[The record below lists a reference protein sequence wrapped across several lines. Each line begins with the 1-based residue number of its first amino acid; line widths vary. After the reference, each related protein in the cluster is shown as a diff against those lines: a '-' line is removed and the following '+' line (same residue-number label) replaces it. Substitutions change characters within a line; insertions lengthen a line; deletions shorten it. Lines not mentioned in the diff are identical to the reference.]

1 MTRTILHSDMNNCY
15 ASIERKLDP
24 SLVGKRLVVCG
35 SVEDRHS
42 IVLAKSYEAK
52 AFGVKTG
59 DSLYEAKMKCPDLVA
74 VRPHYDEYLKFSKLA
89 HKIYYSYTNQVEPF
103 GLDECWLD
111 VTGSEKLFGSG
122 EKIAHD
128 IKERIKKELGITVS
142 IGVSYNKI
150 FAKLGSDLKKPDA
163 VTLIPKEHFKEIVWP
178 LDTDKIIGIGNK
190 TKKKLMYMNINTLGE
205 LAKTDVNLLKRKLG
219 LRGLYLWQ
227 YANGYDTSEVCD
239 YYHHDKIKSISRGV
253 TTKADLNSYY
263 EVKKIFEELAIDVS
277 KKLIEENLKAGGVR
291 ISIRDKN
298 LETLS
303 FQKVFTETS
312 ISALRLNDKAMEL
325 FEERYD
331 FKEGIRSLTISA
343 INLTRNT
350 KSEQISL
357 FAPKQIVKDDRLE
370 KVFNEIRN
378 KFGKDKIGYLGLK
391 LNNKMPEKPSVVT
404 LPSGFRNIKQ
414 ESVS

>member
-15 ASIERKLDP
+15 ASIERKLNP
-24 SLVGKRLVVCG
+24 SLIGKRLVVCG

-59 DSLYEAKMKCPDLVA
+59 DSLFEAKMKCPGLVA
-74 VRPHYDEYLKFSKLA
+74 VKPHYDEYFKFSKLA
-89 HKIYYSYTNQVEPF
+89 PKIYYSYTNQVEPF

-122 EKIAHD
+122 ETIAHE

-163 VTLIPKEHFKEIVWP
+163 VTVISKNDFKEIVWP
-178 LDTDKIIGIGNK
+178 LSTDSIIGIGSK

-205 LAKTDVNLLKRKLG
+205 LAKADVNLLKRKLG
-219 LRGLYLWQ
+219 IRGLYLGQ

-239 YYHHDKIKSISRGV
+239 YYHRDKIKSISRGV
-253 TTKADLNSYY
+253 TTKADLNSYD
-263 EVKKIFEELAIDVS
+263 EVKKIFEELAIEVS
-277 KKLIEENLKAGGVR
+277 KKLIEEDLKAGGVK
-291 ISIRDKN
+291 ITIRDKN
-298 LETLS
+298 LSYVS

-325 FEERYD
+325 FKERYD
-331 FKEGIRSLTISA
+331 FKEAIRSLTISA
-343 INLTRNT
+343 INLTKNT
-350 KSEQISL
+350 KTEQLSL
-357 FAPKQIVKDDRLE
+357 FAPKKVIKDDRLE
-370 KVFNEIRN
+370 KVFNEIRE
-378 KFGKDKIGYLGLK
+378 KFGSDKIGYLGLE
-391 LNNKMPEKPSVVT
+391 LNSKMPEKPSVVT
-404 LPSGFRNIKQ
+404 LPSGFKNII
-414 ESVS
+414 

>member
-15 ASIERKLDP
+15 ASIERKLNP

-59 DSLYEAKMKCPDLVA
+59 DSLFEAKMKCPGLVA
-74 VRPHYDEYLKFSKLA
+74 VKPHYDEYFKFSKLA

-122 EKIAHD
+122 ETIAHE

-163 VTLIPKEHFKEIVWP
+163 VTVISKNDFKEIVWP
-178 LDTDKIIGIGNK
+178 LSTDAIIGIGSK
-190 TKKKLMYMNINTLGE
+190 TKKKLIYMNINTLGE
-205 LAKTDVNLLKRKLG
+205 LAKADVNLLKRKVG
-219 LRGLYLWQ
+219 IRGLYLWQ

-239 YYHHDKIKSISRGV
+239 YYHRDKIKSISRGV
-253 TTKADLNSYY
+253 TTKADLNSYD
-263 EVKKIFEELAIDVS
+263 EVKKIFEELAIEVS
-277 KKLIEENLKAGGVR
+277 KKLIEEDLKAGGVR
-291 ISIRDKN
+291 ITIRDKN
-298 LETLS
+298 LDYVS

-325 FEERYD
+325 FKERYD
-331 FKEGIRSLTISA
+331 FKEAIRSLTISA

-350 KSEQISL
+350 KTEQMSL
-357 FAPKQIVKDDRLE
+357 FDPKKVIKDDRLE
-370 KVFNEIRN
+370 TVFNEIRE
-378 KFGKDKIGYLGLK
+378 KFGSDKIGYLGLE
-391 LNNKMPEKPSVVT
+391 LNSKMAEKPSVVT
-404 LPSGFRNIKQ
+404 LPSGFKNMI
-414 ESVS
+414 

>member
-15 ASIERKLDP
+15 ASIERKLNP

-59 DSLYEAKMKCPDLVA
+59 DSLFEAKMKCPGLVA
-74 VRPHYDEYLKFSKLA
+74 VKPHYDEYFKFSKLA

-122 EKIAHD
+122 ETIAHE

-163 VTLIPKEHFKEIVWP
+163 VTVISKNDFKEIVWP
-178 LDTDKIIGIGNK
+178 LSTDSIIGIGSK

-205 LAKTDVNLLKRKLG
+205 LAKADVNLLKRKLG
-219 LRGLYLWQ
+219 IRGLYLWQ

-239 YYHHDKIKSISRGV
+239 YYHRDKIKSISRGV
-253 TTKADLNSYY
+253 TTKADLNSYD
-263 EVKKIFEELAIDVS
+263 EVKKIFEELAIEVS
-277 KKLIEENLKAGGVR
+277 KKLIEEDLKAGGVR
-291 ISIRDKN
+291 ITIRDKN
-298 LETLS
+298 LDYVS

-325 FEERYD
+325 FKERYD
-331 FKEGIRSLTISA
+331 FKEAIRSLTISA

-350 KSEQISL
+350 KTEQLSL
-357 FAPKQIVKDDRLE
+357 FAPKKVIKDDRLE
-370 KVFNEIRN
+370 KVFNEIRE
-378 KFGKDKIGYLGLK
+378 KFGSDKIGYLGLE
-391 LNNKMPEKPSVVT
+391 LNSKMPEKPSVVT
-404 LPSGFRNIKQ
+404 LPSGFKNM
-414 ESVS
+414 V

>member
-15 ASIERKLDP
+15 ASIERKLNP

-52 AFGVKTG
+52 AFGIKTG
-59 DSLYEAKMKCPDLVA
+59 DSLFEAKMKCPGLVA
-74 VRPHYDEYLKFSKLA
+74 VKPHYDEYFKFSKLA

-122 EKIAHD
+122 ETIAHE

-163 VTLIPKEHFKEIVWP
+163 ITVISKNDFKEIVWP
-178 LDTDKIIGIGNK
+178 LSTDAIIGIGSK

-205 LAKTDVNLLKRKLG
+205 LAKADVNLLKRKLG
-219 LRGLYLWQ
+219 IRGLYLWQ

-239 YYHHDKIKSISRGV
+239 YYHRDKIKSISRGV
-253 TTKADLNSYY
+253 TTKADLNSYD
-263 EVKKIFEELAIDVS
+263 EVKKIFEELAIEVS
-277 KKLIEENLKAGGVR
+277 KKLIEEDLKAGGVR
-291 ISIRDKN
+291 ITIRDKN
-298 LETLS
+298 LDYVS

-325 FEERYD
+325 FKERYD
-331 FKEGIRSLTISA
+331 FKEAIRSLTISA

-350 KSEQISL
+350 KTEQLSL
-357 FAPKQIVKDDRLE
+357 FAPKKVIKDDRLE
-370 KVFNEIRN
+370 KVFNEIRE
-378 KFGKDKIGYLGLK
+378 KFGSDKIGYLGLE
-391 LNNKMPEKPSVVT
+391 LNSKMPEKPSVVT
-404 LPSGFRNIKQ
+404 LPSGFKNMI
-414 ESVS
+414 

>member
-15 ASIERKLDP
+15 ASIERKLNP

-35 SVEDRHS
+35 SARDRHS

-59 DSLYEAKMKCPDLVA
+59 DSLFEAKMKCPGLVA
-74 VRPHYDEYLKFSKLA
+74 VKPHYDEYFKFSKLA

-122 EKIAHD
+122 ETIAHE

-163 VTLIPKEHFKEIVWP
+163 VTVISKNDFKEIVWP
-178 LDTDKIIGIGNK
+178 LSTDSIIGIGSK

-205 LAKTDVNLLKRKLG
+205 LAKADVNLLKRKLG
-219 LRGLYLWQ
+219 IRGLYLWQ
-227 YANGYDTSEVCD
+227 YANGYDTNEVCD
-239 YYHHDKIKSISRGV
+239 YYHRDKIKSISRGV
-253 TTKADLNSYY
+253 TTKADLNSYD
-263 EVKKIFEELAIDVS
+263 EVKKIFEELAIEVS
-277 KKLIEENLKAGGVR
+277 KKLIEEDLKAGGVR
-291 ISIRDKN
+291 ITIRDKN
-298 LETLS
+298 LDYVS

-325 FEERYD
+325 FKERYD
-331 FKEGIRSLTISA
+331 FKEAIRSLTISA

-350 KSEQISL
+350 KTEQLSL
-357 FAPKQIVKDDRLE
+357 FAPKKVIKDDRLE
-370 KVFNEIRN
+370 KVFNEIIE
-378 KFGKDKIGYLGLK
+378 KFGKDKIGYLGLE
-391 LNNKMPEKPSVVT
+391 LNSKMPEKPSVVT
-404 LPSGFRNIKQ
+404 LPSGFKNMI
-414 ESVS
+414 

>member
-15 ASIERKLDP
+15 ASIERKLNP

-35 SVEDRHS
+35 SARDRHS

-59 DSLYEAKMKCPDLVA
+59 DSLFEAKMKCPGLVA
-74 VRPHYDEYLKFSKLA
+74 VKPHYDEYLRFSKLA

-122 EKIAHD
+122 ETIAHE

-163 VTLIPKEHFKEIVWP
+163 VTVISKNDFKEIVWP
-178 LDTDKIIGIGNK
+178 LSTDSIIGIGSK

-205 LAKTDVNLLKRKLG
+205 LAKADVNLLKRKIG
-219 LRGLYLWQ
+219 IRGLYLWQ

-239 YYHHDKIKSISRGV
+239 YYHRNKIKSISRGV
-253 TTKADLNSYY
+253 TTKADLNSYD
-263 EVKKIFEELAIDVS
+263 EVKKIFEELAIEVS
-277 KKLIEENLKAGGVR
+277 KKLIEEDLKAGGVR
-291 ISIRDKN
+291 ITIRDKN
-298 LETLS
+298 LSYVS

-312 ISALRLNDKAMEL
+312 ISALKLNDKAMEL
-325 FEERYD
+325 FKERYD
-331 FKEGIRSLTISA
+331 FKEAIRSLTISA

-350 KSEQISL
+350 KTEQLSL
-357 FAPKQIVKDDRLE
+357 FAPKKVIKDDRLE
-370 KVFNEIRN
+370 KVFNKIRE
-378 KFGKDKIGYLGLK
+378 KFGKDKIGYLGLE
-391 LNNKMPEKPSVVT
+391 LNSKMPEKPSVVT
-404 LPSGFRNIKQ
+404 LPSGFKNMI
-414 ESVS
+414 

>member
-15 ASIERKLDP
+15 ASIERKLNP

-59 DSLYEAKMKCPDLVA
+59 DSLFEAKMKCPGLVA
-74 VRPHYDEYLKFSKLA
+74 VKPHYDEYFKFSKLA

-122 EKIAHD
+122 ETIAHE

-163 VTLIPKEHFKEIVWP
+163 VTVISKNDFKEIVWP
-178 LDTDKIIGIGNK
+178 LSTDAIIGIGSK

-205 LAKTDVNLLKRKLG
+205 LAKADVNLLKRKLG
-219 LRGLYLWQ
+219 IRGLYLWQ

-239 YYHHDKIKSISRGV
+239 YYHRDRIKSISRGV
-253 TTKADLNSYY
+253 TTKADLNSYD
-263 EVKKIFEELAIDVS
+263 EVKKIFEELAIEVS
-277 KKLIEENLKAGGVR
+277 KKLIEEDLKAGGVR
-291 ISIRDKN
+291 ITIRDKN
-298 LETLS
+298 LDYVS

-325 FEERYD
+325 FKERYD
-331 FKEGIRSLTISA
+331 FKEAIRSLTISA

-350 KSEQISL
+350 KTEQLSL
-357 FAPKQIVKDDRLE
+357 FAPKKVMKDDRLE
-370 KVFNEIRN
+370 KVFNEIRE
-378 KFGKDKIGYLGLK
+378 KFGSDKIGYLGLE
-391 LNNKMPEKPSVVT
+391 LNSKMPEKPSVVT
-404 LPSGFRNIKQ
+404 LPSGFKNMI
-414 ESVS
+414 

>member
-15 ASIERKLDP
+15 ASIERKLNP

-59 DSLYEAKMKCPDLVA
+59 DSLFEAKMKCPGLVA
-74 VRPHYDEYLKFSKLA
+74 VKPHYDEYFKFSKLA
-89 HKIYYSYTNQVEPF
+89 NKIYYSYTNQVEPF

-122 EKIAHD
+122 ETIAHE

-163 VTLIPKEHFKEIVWP
+163 VTVIKKDDFKEIVWP
-178 LDTDKIIGIGNK
+178 LSTDSIIGIGSK

-205 LAKTDVNLLKRKLG
+205 LAKADVNLLKRKLG
-219 LRGLYLWQ
+219 IRGLYLWQ

-239 YYHHDKIKSISRGV
+239 YYHRDKIKSISRGV
-253 TTKADLNSYY
+253 TTKADLNSYD
-263 EVKKIFEELAIDVS
+263 EVKKIFEELAIEVS
-277 KKLIEENLKAGGVR
+277 KKLIEEDLKAGGVR
-291 ISIRDKN
+291 ITIRDKN
-298 LETLS
+298 LDYVS

-312 ISALRLNDKAMEL
+312 ISALRLNDKAIEL
-325 FEERYD
+325 FKERYD
-331 FKEGIRSLTISA
+331 FKEAIRSLTISA

-350 KSEQISL
+350 KTEQLSL
-357 FAPKQIVKDDRLE
+357 FAPKKVIKDDRLE
-370 KVFNEIRN
+370 KVFNEIRE
-378 KFGKDKIGYLGLK
+378 KFGKDKIGYLGLE
-391 LNNKMPEKPSVVT
+391 LNSKMPEKPSVVT
-404 LPSGFRNIKQ
+404 LPSGFKNMI
-414 ESVS
+414 

>member
-15 ASIERKLDP
+15 ASIERKLNP

-59 DSLYEAKMKCPDLVA
+59 DSLFEAKMKCPGLVA
-74 VRPHYDEYLKFSKLA
+74 VKPHYDEYFKFSKLA

-122 EKIAHD
+122 ETIAHE

-163 VTLIPKEHFKEIVWP
+163 VTVIAKDDFKEIVWP
-178 LDTDKIIGIGNK
+178 LSTDAIIGIGSK

-205 LAKTDVNLLKRKLG
+205 LAKADVNLLKRKLG
-219 LRGLYLWQ
+219 IRGLYLWQ
-227 YANGYDTSEVCD
+227 YANGYDNSEVCD
-239 YYHHDKIKSISRGV
+239 YYHRDKIKSISRGV
-253 TTKADLNSYY
+253 TTKADLNSYD
-263 EVKKIFEELAIDVS
+263 EVKKIFEELAIEVS
-277 KKLIEENLKAGGVR
+277 KKLIEEDLKAGGVR
-291 ISIRDKN
+291 ITIRDKN
-298 LETLS
+298 LDYVS

-325 FEERYD
+325 FKERYD
-331 FKEGIRSLTISA
+331 FKEAIRSLTISA

-350 KSEQISL
+350 KSEQLSL
-357 FAPKQIVKDDRLE
+357 FAPKKVIKDDRLE
-370 KVFNEIRN
+370 KIFNEIRE
-378 KFGKDKIGYLGLK
+378 KFGSDKIGYLGLE
-391 LNNKMPEKPSVVT
+391 LNSKMPEKPSVVT
-404 LPSGFRNIKQ
+404 LPSGFKNMI
-414 ESVS
+414 

>member
-15 ASIERKLDP
+15 ASIERKLNP

-59 DSLYEAKMKCPDLVA
+59 DSLFEAKMKCPGLVA
-74 VRPHYDEYLKFSKLA
+74 VKPHYDEYFKFSKLA

-122 EKIAHD
+122 ETIAHE

-163 VTLIPKEHFKEIVWP
+163 VTVISKNDFKEIVWP
-178 LDTDKIIGIGNK
+178 LSTDAIIGIGSK

-205 LAKTDVNLLKRKLG
+205 LAKADVNLLKRKLG
-219 LRGLYLWQ
+219 IRGLYLWQ

-239 YYHHDKIKSISRGV
+239 YYHHDRIKSISRGV
-253 TTKADLNSYY
+253 TTKADLNSYD
-263 EVKKIFEELAIDVS
+263 EVKKIFEELAIEVS
-277 KKLIEENLKAGGVR
+277 KKLIEEDLKAGGVR
-291 ISIRDKN
+291 ITIRDKN
-298 LETLS
+298 LSYVS

-325 FEERYD
+325 FKERYD
-331 FKEGIRSLTISA
+331 FKEAIRSLTISA

-350 KSEQISL
+350 KTEQLSL
-357 FAPKQIVKDDRLE
+357 FAPKKVIKDDRLE
-370 KVFNEIRN
+370 KVFNEIRE
-378 KFGKDKIGYLGLK
+378 KFGSDKIGYLGLE
-391 LNNKMPEKPSVVT
+391 LNSKMPEKPSVVT
-404 LPSGFRNIKQ
+404 LPSGFKNMI
-414 ESVS
+414 

>member
-15 ASIERKLDP
+15 ASIERKLNP

-59 DSLYEAKMKCPDLVA
+59 DSLFEAKMKCPGLVA
-74 VRPHYDEYLKFSKLA
+74 VKPHYDEYFKFSKLA

-122 EKIAHD
+122 ETIAHE

-163 VTLIPKEHFKEIVWP
+163 VTVIAKDDFKEIVWP
-178 LDTDKIIGIGNK
+178 LSTDAIIGIGSK

-205 LAKTDVNLLKRKLG
+205 LAKADVNLLKRKLG
-219 LRGLYLWQ
+219 IRGLYLWQ

-239 YYHHDKIKSISRGV
+239 YYHRDKIKSISRGV
-253 TTKADLNSYY
+253 TTKADLNSYD
-263 EVKKIFEELAIDVS
+263 EVKKIFEELAIEVS
-277 KKLIEENLKAGGVR
+277 KKLIEEDLKAGGVR
-291 ISIRDKN
+291 ITIRDKN
-298 LETLS
+298 LDYVS

-325 FEERYD
+325 FKERYD
-331 FKEGIRSLTISA
+331 FKEAIRSLTISA

-350 KSEQISL
+350 KSEQLSL
-357 FAPKQIVKDDRLE
+357 FAPKKVIKDDRLE
-370 KVFNEIRN
+370 KAFNEIRE
-378 KFGKDKIGYLGLK
+378 KFGKDKIGYLGLE
-391 LNNKMPEKPSVVT
+391 LNSKMPEKPSVVT
-404 LPSGFRNIKQ
+404 LPSGFKNMI
-414 ESVS
+414 

>member
-15 ASIERKLDP
+15 ASIERKLNP

-59 DSLYEAKMKCPDLVA
+59 DSLFEAKMKCPGLVA
-74 VRPHYDEYLKFSKLA
+74 VKPHYDEYFKFSKLA

-122 EKIAHD
+122 EAIAHE

-163 VTLIPKEHFKEIVWP
+163 VTVIKKDDFKEIVWP
-178 LDTDKIIGIGNK
+178 LSTDAIIGIGSK

-205 LAKTDVNLLKRKLG
+205 LAKADVNLLKRKLG
-219 LRGLYLWQ
+219 IRGLYLWQ

-239 YYHHDKIKSISRGV
+239 YYHHDRIKSISRGV
-253 TTKADLNSYY
+253 TTKADLKSYD
-263 EVKKIFEELAIDVS
+263 EVKKIFEELAIEVS
-277 KKLIEENLKAGGVR
+277 KKLIEEDLKAGGVR
-291 ISIRDKN
+291 ITIRDKN
-298 LETLS
+298 LDYVS

-325 FEERYD
+325 FKERYD
-331 FKEGIRSLTISA
+331 FKEAIRSLTISA

-350 KSEQISL
+350 KTEQLSL
-357 FAPKQIVKDDRLE
+357 FAPKKVIKDDRLE
-370 KVFNEIRN
+370 KVFNEIRE
-378 KFGKDKIGYLGLK
+378 KFGKDKIGYLGLE
-391 LNNKMPEKPSVVT
+391 LNSKMPEKPSVVT
-404 LPSGFRNIKQ
+404 LPSGFKNMI
-414 ESVS
+414 

>member
-15 ASIERKLDP
+15 ASIERKLNP

-59 DSLYEAKMKCPDLVA
+59 DSLFEAKMKCPGLVA
-74 VRPHYDEYLKFSKLA
+74 VKPHYDEYFKFSKLA

-122 EKIAHD
+122 ETIAHE

-163 VTLIPKEHFKEIVWP
+163 VTVISKNDFKEIVWP
-178 LDTDKIIGIGNK
+178 LSTDAIIGIGSK

-219 LRGLYLWQ
+219 IRGLYLWQ

-239 YYHHDKIKSISRGV
+239 YYHRDKIKSISRGV
-253 TTKADLNSYY
+253 TTKADLNSYD
-263 EVKKIFEELAIDVS
+263 EVKKIFEELAIEVS
-277 KKLIEENLKAGGVR
+277 KKLIEEDLKAGGVR
-291 ISIRDKN
+291 ITIRDKN
-298 LETLS
+298 LDYVS
-303 FQKVFTETS
+303 FQKVFIETS

-325 FEERYD
+325 FKERYD
-331 FKEGIRSLTISA
+331 FKEAIRSLTISA

-350 KSEQISL
+350 KTEQLSL
-357 FAPKQIVKDDRLE
+357 FAPKKVIKDDRLE
-370 KVFNEIRN
+370 KVFNEIRE
-378 KFGKDKIGYLGLK
+378 KFGKDKIGYLGLE
-391 LNNKMPEKPSVVT
+391 LNSKMPEKPSVVT
-404 LPSGFRNIKQ
+404 LPSGFKNMI
-414 ESVS
+414 

>member
-52 AFGVKTG
+52 AFGVNTG
-59 DSLYEAKMKCPDLVA
+59 DSLFEAKMKCPGLVA

-122 EKIAHD
+122 EAIAHE

-163 VTLIPKEHFKEIVWP
+163 VTVIKNDDFKEIVWP
-178 LDTDKIIGIGNK
+178 LSTDAIIGIGSK

-219 LRGLYLWQ
+219 IRGLYLWQ

-239 YYHHDKIKSISRGV
+239 YYHRDRIKSISRGV
-253 TTKADLNSYY
+253 TTKADLNSYD
-263 EVKKIFEELAIDVS
+263 EVKKIFEELAIEVS
-277 KKLIEENLKAGGVR
+277 KKLIEEDLKAGGVR
-291 ISIRDKN
+291 ITIRDKN
-298 LETLS
+298 LDYVS

-325 FEERYD
+325 FKERYD
-331 FKEGIRSLTISA
+331 FKEAIRSLTISA

-350 KSEQISL
+350 KTEQLSL
-357 FAPKQIVKDDRLE
+357 FAQKKVIKDDRLE
-370 KVFNEIRN
+370 KVFNEIRE
-378 KFGKDKIGYLGLK
+378 KFGSDKIGYLGLE
-391 LNNKMPEKPSVVT
+391 LNSKMPEKPSVVT
-404 LPSGFRNIKQ
+404 LPSGFKNMI
-414 ESVS
+414 

>member
-15 ASIERKLDP
+15 ASIERKLNP

-59 DSLYEAKMKCPDLVA
+59 DSLFEAKMKCPGLVA
-74 VRPHYDEYLKFSKLA
+74 VKPHYDEYFKFSKLA

-122 EKIAHD
+122 ETIAHE

-163 VTLIPKEHFKEIVWP
+163 VTVISKNDFKEIVWP
-178 LDTDKIIGIGNK
+178 LSTDAIIGIGSK

-219 LRGLYLWQ
+219 IRGLYLWQ

-239 YYHHDKIKSISRGV
+239 YYHRDKIKSISRGV
-253 TTKADLNSYY
+253 TTKADLNSYD
-263 EVKKIFEELAIDVS
+263 EVKKIFEELAIEVS
-277 KKLIEENLKAGGVR
+277 KKLIEEDLKAGGVR
-291 ISIRDKN
+291 ITIRDKN
-298 LETLS
+298 LDYVS

-325 FEERYD
+325 FKERYD
-331 FKEGIRSLTISA
+331 FKEAIRSLTISA

-350 KSEQISL
+350 KTEQLSL
-357 FAPKQIVKDDRLE
+357 FAPKKVIKDDRLE
-370 KVFNEIRN
+370 KVFNEIRE
-378 KFGKDKIGYLGLK
+378 KFGSDKIGYLGLE
-391 LNNKMPEKPSVVT
+391 LNSKMPEKPSVVT
-404 LPSGFRNIKQ
+404 LPSGFKNMI
-414 ESVS
+414 

>member
-15 ASIERKLDP
+15 ASIERKLNP

-59 DSLYEAKMKCPDLVA
+59 DSLFEAKMKCPGLVA
-74 VRPHYDEYLKFSKLA
+74 VKPHYDEYFKFSKLA

-103 GLDECWLD
+103 GLDECWLN

-122 EKIAHD
+122 EAIAHE

-163 VTLIPKEHFKEIVWP
+163 VTVIKKDDFKEIVWP
-178 LDTDKIIGIGNK
+178 LSTDAIIGIGSK

-205 LAKTDVNLLKRKLG
+205 LAKADVNLLKRKLG
-219 LRGLYLWQ
+219 IRGLYLWQ

-239 YYHHDKIKSISRGV
+239 YYHHDRIKSISRGV
-253 TTKADLNSYY
+253 TTKADLKSYD
-263 EVKKIFEELAIDVS
+263 EVKKIFEELAIEVS
-277 KKLIEENLKAGGVR
+277 KKLIEEDLKAGGVR
-291 ISIRDKN
+291 ITIRDKN
-298 LETLS
+298 LDYVS

-325 FEERYD
+325 FKERYD
-331 FKEGIRSLTISA
+331 FKEAIRSLTISA
-343 INLTRNT
+343 INLTKNT
-350 KSEQISL
+350 KTEQLSL
-357 FAPKQIVKDDRLE
+357 FAPKKVIKDDRLE
-370 KVFNEIRN
+370 KVFNEIRE
-378 KFGKDKIGYLGLK
+378 KFGSDKIGYLGLE
-391 LNNKMPEKPSVVT
+391 LNSKMPEKPSVVT
-404 LPSGFRNIKQ
+404 LPSGFKNII
-414 ESVS
+414 

>member
-15 ASIERKLDP
+15 ASIERKLNP
-24 SLVGKRLVVCG
+24 SLIGKRLVVCG

-59 DSLYEAKMKCPDLVA
+59 DSLFEAKMKCPGLVA
-74 VRPHYDEYLKFSKLA
+74 VKPHYDEYFKFSKLA

-122 EKIAHD
+122 ETIAHE

-163 VTLIPKEHFKEIVWP
+163 ITVISKNDFKEIVWP
-178 LDTDKIIGIGNK
+178 LSTDAIIGIGSK

-205 LAKTDVNLLKRKLG
+205 LAKADVNLLKRKLG
-219 LRGLYLWQ
+219 IRGLYLWQ

-239 YYHHDKIKSISRGV
+239 YYHRDKIKSISRGV
-253 TTKADLNSYY
+253 TTKADLNSYD
-263 EVKKIFEELAIDVS
+263 EVKKIFEELAIEVS
-277 KKLIEENLKAGGVR
+277 KKLIEEDLKAGGVR
-291 ISIRDKN
+291 ITIRDKN
-298 LETLS
+298 LDYVS

-325 FEERYD
+325 FKERYD
-331 FKEGIRSLTISA
+331 FKEAIRSLTISA

-350 KSEQISL
+350 KTEQLSL
-357 FAPKQIVKDDRLE
+357 FAPKKVIKDDRLE
-370 KVFNEIRN
+370 KVFNEIRE
-378 KFGKDKIGYLGLK
+378 KFGSDKIGYLGLE
-391 LNNKMPEKPSVVT
+391 LNSKMPEKPSVVT
-404 LPSGFRNIKQ
+404 LPSGFKNMI
-414 ESVS
+414 

>member
-15 ASIERKLDP
+15 ASIERKLNP

-59 DSLYEAKMKCPDLVA
+59 DSLFEAKMKCPGLVA
-74 VRPHYDEYLKFSKLA
+74 VKPHYDEYFKFSKLA
-89 HKIYYSYTNQVEPF
+89 HKIYYNYTNQVEPF

-111 VTGSEKLFGSG
+111 VTGSEKLFGSS
-122 EKIAHD
+122 ETIAHE

-163 VTLIPKEHFKEIVWP
+163 VTVISKNDFKEIVWP
-178 LDTDKIIGIGNK
+178 LSTDAIIGIGSK

-205 LAKTDVNLLKRKLG
+205 LAKADVNLLKRKLG
-219 LRGLYLWQ
+219 IRGLYLWQ

-239 YYHHDKIKSISRGV
+239 YYHRDRIKSISRGV
-253 TTKADLNSYY
+253 TTRADLNSYD
-263 EVKKIFEELAIDVS
+263 EVKKIFEELAIEVS
-277 KKLIEENLKAGGVR
+277 KKLIEEDLKAGGVR
-291 ISIRDKN
+291 ITIRDKN
-298 LETLS
+298 LSYVS

-325 FEERYD
+325 FKERYD
-331 FKEGIRSLTISA
+331 FKEAIRSLTISA

-350 KSEQISL
+350 KTEQLSL
-357 FAPKQIVKDDRLE
+357 FAPKKVIKDDRLE
-370 KVFNEIRN
+370 KVFNEIRE
-378 KFGKDKIGYLGLK
+378 KFGSDKIGYLGLE
-391 LNNKMPEKPSVVT
+391 LNSKMPEKPSVVT
-404 LPSGFRNIKQ
+404 LPSGFKNMI
-414 ESVS
+414 

>member
-15 ASIERKLDP
+15 ASIERKLNP
-24 SLVGKRLVVCG
+24 SLIGKRLVVCG
-35 SVEDRHS
+35 SARDRHS

-59 DSLYEAKMKCPDLVA
+59 DSLFEAKMKCPGLVA
-74 VRPHYDEYLKFSKLA
+74 VKPHYDEYLRFSKLA

-122 EKIAHD
+122 ETIAHE

-163 VTLIPKEHFKEIVWP
+163 VTVISKNDFKEIVWP
-178 LDTDKIIGIGNK
+178 LSTDAIIGIGSK

-205 LAKTDVNLLKRKLG
+205 LAKADVNLLKRKLG
-219 LRGLYLWQ
+219 IRGLYLWQ

-239 YYHHDKIKSISRGV
+239 YYHRDKIKSISRGV
-253 TTKADLNSYY
+253 TTKADLNSYD
-263 EVKKIFEELAIDVS
+263 EVKKIFEELAIEVS
-277 KKLIEENLKAGGVR
+277 KKLIEEDLKAGGVR
-291 ISIRDKN
+291 ITIRDKN
-298 LETLS
+298 LDYVS

-325 FEERYD
+325 FKERYD
-331 FKEGIRSLTISA
+331 FKEAIRSLTISA

-350 KSEQISL
+350 KSEQLSL
-357 FAPKQIVKDDRLE
+357 FAPKKVIKDDRLE
-370 KVFNEIRN
+370 KVFNEIRE
-378 KFGKDKIGYLGLK
+378 KFGKDKIGYLGLE
-391 LNNKMPEKPSVVT
+391 LNSKMPEKPSVVT
-404 LPSGFRNIKQ
+404 LPSGFKNMI
-414 ESVS
+414 

>member
-15 ASIERKLDP
+15 ASIERKLNP

-35 SVEDRHS
+35 SARDRHS

-59 DSLYEAKMKCPDLVA
+59 DSLFEAKMKCPGLVA
-74 VRPHYDEYLKFSKLA
+74 VKPHYDEYFKFSKLA

-122 EKIAHD
+122 ETIAHE

-163 VTLIPKEHFKEIVWP
+163 VTVISKNDFKEIVWP
-178 LDTDKIIGIGNK
+178 LSTDAIIGIGSK

-219 LRGLYLWQ
+219 IRGLYLWQ

-239 YYHHDKIKSISRGV
+239 YYHRDKIKSISRGV
-253 TTKADLNSYY
+253 TTKADLNSYD
-263 EVKKIFEELAIDVS
+263 EVKKIFEELAIEVS
-277 KKLIEENLKAGGVR
+277 KKLIEEDLKAGGVR
-291 ISIRDKN
+291 ITIRDKN
-298 LETLS
+298 LSYVS

-325 FEERYD
+325 FKERYD
-331 FKEGIRSLTISA
+331 FKEAIRSLTISA

-350 KSEQISL
+350 KTEQLSL
-357 FAPKQIVKDDRLE
+357 FAQKKVIKDDRLE
-370 KVFNEIRN
+370 KVFNEIRE
-378 KFGKDKIGYLGLK
+378 KFGSDKIGYLGLE
-391 LNNKMPEKPSVVT
+391 LNSKMPEKPSVVT
-404 LPSGFRNIKQ
+404 LPSGFKNMI
-414 ESVS
+414 

>member
-15 ASIERKLDP
+15 ASIERKLNP

-59 DSLYEAKMKCPDLVA
+59 DSLFEAKMKCPGLVA
-74 VRPHYDEYLKFSKLA
+74 VKPHYDEYFKFSKLA

-122 EKIAHD
+122 EAIAHE

-163 VTLIPKEHFKEIVWP
+163 VTVIKKDDFKEIVWP
-178 LDTDKIIGIGNK
+178 LSTDAIIGIGSK

-205 LAKTDVNLLKRKLG
+205 LAKADVNLLKRKLG
-219 LRGLYLWQ
+219 IRGLYLWQ
-227 YANGYDTSEVCD
+227 YANGYDSSEVCD
-239 YYHHDKIKSISRGV
+239 YYHRDKIKSISRGV
-253 TTKADLNSYY
+253 TTKADLNSYD
-263 EVKKIFEELAIDVS
+263 EVKKIFEELAIEVS
-277 KKLIEENLKAGGVR
+277 KKLIEEDLKAGGVK
-291 ISIRDKN
+291 ITIRDKN
-298 LETLS
+298 LDYVS

-325 FEERYD
+325 FKERYD
-331 FKEGIRSLTISA
+331 FKEAIRSLTISA

-350 KSEQISL
+350 KTEQLSL
-357 FAPKQIVKDDRLE
+357 FAPKKVIKDDRLE
-370 KVFNEIRN
+370 KVFNEIRK
-378 KFGKDKIGYLGLK
+378 KFGSDKIGYLGLE
-391 LNNKMPEKPSVVT
+391 LNSKMPEKPSVVT
-404 LPSGFRNIKQ
+404 LPSGFKNMI
-414 ESVS
+414 

>member
-59 DSLYEAKMKCPDLVA
+59 DSLFEAKMKCPGLVA
-74 VRPHYDEYLKFSKLA
+74 VKPHYDEYLRFSKLA

-122 EKIAHD
+122 ETIAHE

-163 VTLIPKEHFKEIVWP
+163 VTVISKNDFKEIVWP
-178 LDTDKIIGIGNK
+178 LSTDAIIGIGSK

-205 LAKTDVNLLKRKLG
+205 LAKADVNLLKRKLG
-219 LRGLYLWQ
+219 IRGLYLWQ

-239 YYHHDKIKSISRGV
+239 YYHRDKIKSISRGV
-253 TTKADLNSYY
+253 TTKADLNSYD
-263 EVKKIFEELAIDVS
+263 EVKKIFEELAIEVS
-277 KKLIEENLKAGGVR
+277 KKLIEEDLKAGGVR
-291 ISIRDKN
+291 ITIRDKN
-298 LETLS
+298 LDYVS

-325 FEERYD
+325 FKERYD
-331 FKEGIRSLTISA
+331 FKEAIRSLTISA

-350 KSEQISL
+350 KTEQLSL
-357 FAPKQIVKDDRLE
+357 FAPKKVIKDDRLE
-370 KVFNEIRN
+370 KVFNEIRE
-378 KFGKDKIGYLGLK
+378 KFGSDKIGYLGLE
-391 LNNKMPEKPSVVT
+391 LNSKMPEKPSVVT
-404 LPSGFRNIKQ
+404 LPSGFKNMI
-414 ESVS
+414 

>member
-15 ASIERKLDP
+15 ASIERKLNP

-59 DSLYEAKMKCPDLVA
+59 DSLFEAKMKCPGLVA
-74 VRPHYDEYLKFSKLA
+74 VKPHYDEYFKFSKLA

-111 VTGSEKLFGSG
+111 VTGSKKLFGSG
-122 EKIAHD
+122 ETIAHE

-163 VTLIPKEHFKEIVWP
+163 VTVISKNDFKEIVWP
-178 LDTDKIIGIGNK
+178 LSTDSIIGIGSK

-205 LAKTDVNLLKRKLG
+205 LAKADVNLLKRKLG
-219 LRGLYLWQ
+219 IRGLYLWQ

-239 YYHHDKIKSISRGV
+239 YYHRDKIKSISRGV
-253 TTKADLNSYY
+253 TTKADLNSYD
-263 EVKKIFEELAIDVS
+263 EVKKIFEELAIEVS
-277 KKLIEENLKAGGVR
+277 KKLIEEDLKAGGVR
-291 ISIRDKN
+291 ITIRDKN
-298 LETLS
+298 LSYVS
-303 FQKVFTETS
+303 FQKVFSETS

-325 FEERYD
+325 FKERYD
-331 FKEGIRSLTISA
+331 FKEAIRSLTISA

-350 KSEQISL
+350 KTEQLSL
-357 FAPKQIVKDDRLE
+357 FAPKKVIKDDRLE
-370 KVFNEIRN
+370 KVFNEIRE
-378 KFGKDKIGYLGLK
+378 KFGSDKIGYLGLE
-391 LNNKMPEKPSVVT
+391 LNSKMPEKPSVVT
-404 LPSGFRNIKQ
+404 LPSGFKNMI
-414 ESVS
+414 

>member
-15 ASIERKLDP
+15 ASIERKLNP

-59 DSLYEAKMKCPDLVA
+59 DSLFEAKMKCPGLVA
-74 VRPHYDEYLKFSKLA
+74 VKPHYDEYFKFSKLA

-122 EKIAHD
+122 ETIAHE

-163 VTLIPKEHFKEIVWP
+163 VTVISKNDFKEIVWP
-178 LDTDKIIGIGNK
+178 LSTDAIIGIGSK

-205 LAKTDVNLLKRKLG
+205 LAKADVNLLKRKLG
-219 LRGLYLWQ
+219 IRGLYLWQ

-239 YYHHDKIKSISRGV
+239 YYHRDKIKSISRGV
-253 TTKADLNSYY
+253 TTKADLNSYD
-263 EVKKIFEELAIDVS
+263 EVKKIFEELAIEVS
-277 KKLIEENLKAGGVR
+277 KKLIEEDLKAGGVR
-291 ISIRDKN
+291 ITIRDKN
-298 LETLS
+298 LDYVS

-325 FEERYD
+325 FKERYD
-331 FKEGIRSLTISA
+331 FKEAIRSLTISA

-350 KSEQISL
+350 KTEQLSL
-357 FAPKQIVKDDRLE
+357 FAPKKVIKDDRLE
-370 KVFNEIRN
+370 KVFNEIRE
-378 KFGKDKIGYLGLK
+378 KFGSDKIGYLGLD
-391 LNNKMPEKPSVVT
+391 LNSKMPEKPSVVT
-404 LPSGFRNIKQ
+404 LPSGFKNMI
-414 ESVS
+414 

>member
-15 ASIERKLDP
+15 ASIERKLNP

-59 DSLYEAKMKCPDLVA
+59 DSLFEAKMKCPGLVA
-74 VRPHYDEYLKFSKLA
+74 VKPHYDEYFKFSKLA

-111 VTGSEKLFGSG
+111 VTGSKKLFGSG
-122 EKIAHD
+122 EAIAHE

-163 VTLIPKEHFKEIVWP
+163 VTVISKNDFKEIVWP
-178 LDTDKIIGIGNK
+178 LSTDAIIGIGSK

-205 LAKTDVNLLKRKLG
+205 LAKADVNLLKRKLG
-219 LRGLYLWQ
+219 IRGLYLWQ

-239 YYHHDKIKSISRGV
+239 YYHRDKIKSISRGV
-253 TTKADLNSYY
+253 TTKADLNSYD
-263 EVKKIFEELAIDVS
+263 EVKKIFEELAIEVS
-277 KKLIEENLKAGGVR
+277 KKLIEEDLKAGGVR
-291 ISIRDKN
+291 ITIRDKN
-298 LETLS
+298 LDYVS

-325 FEERYD
+325 FKERYD
-331 FKEGIRSLTISA
+331 FKEAIRSLTISA

-350 KSEQISL
+350 KTEQLSL
-357 FAPKQIVKDDRLE
+357 FAPKKIIKDDRLE
-370 KVFNEIRN
+370 KVFNEIRE
-378 KFGKDKIGYLGLK
+378 KFGKDKIGYLGLE
-391 LNNKMPEKPSVVT
+391 LNSKMPEKPSVVT
-404 LPSGFRNIKQ
+404 LPSGFKNMI
-414 ESVS
+414 

>member
-59 DSLYEAKMKCPDLVA
+59 DSLFEAKMKCPGLVA
-74 VRPHYDEYLKFSKLA
+74 VKPHYDEYFKFSKLA

-122 EKIAHD
+122 ETIAHE

-163 VTLIPKEHFKEIVWP
+163 VTVIAKDDFKEIVWP
-178 LDTDKIIGIGNK
+178 LSTDAIIGIGSK

-205 LAKTDVNLLKRKLG
+205 LAKADVNLLKRKLG
-219 LRGLYLWQ
+219 IRGLYLWQ
-227 YANGYDTSEVCD
+227 YANGYDNSEVCD
-239 YYHHDKIKSISRGV
+239 YYHRDKIKSISRGV
-253 TTKADLNSYY
+253 TTKADLNSYD
-263 EVKKIFEELAIDVS
+263 EVKKIFEELAIEVS
-277 KKLIEENLKAGGVR
+277 KKLIEEDLKAGGVR
-291 ISIRDKN
+291 ITIRDKN
-298 LETLS
+298 LDYVS

-325 FEERYD
+325 FKERYD
-331 FKEGIRSLTISA
+331 FKEAIRSLTISA

-350 KSEQISL
+350 KTEQLSL
-357 FAPKQIVKDDRLE
+357 FAPKKVIKDDRLE
-370 KVFNEIRN
+370 KIFNEIRE
-378 KFGKDKIGYLGLK
+378 KFGSDKIGYLGLE
-391 LNNKMPEKPSVVT
+391 LNSKMPEKPSVVT
-404 LPSGFRNIKQ
+404 LPSGFKNMI
-414 ESVS
+414 

>member
-15 ASIERKLDP
+15 ASIERKLNP

-59 DSLYEAKMKCPDLVA
+59 DSLFEAKMKCPGLVA
-74 VRPHYDEYLKFSKLA
+74 VKPHYDEYFKFSKLA

-122 EKIAHD
+122 ETIAHE

-163 VTLIPKEHFKEIVWP
+163 VTVISKNDFKEIVWP
-178 LDTDKIIGIGNK
+178 LSTDAIIGIGSK

-205 LAKTDVNLLKRKLG
+205 LAKADANLLKRKLG
-219 LRGLYLWQ
+219 IRGLYLWH

-239 YYHHDKIKSISRGV
+239 YYHRDKIKSISRGV
-253 TTKADLNSYY
+253 TTKADLNSYD
-263 EVKKIFEELAIDVS
+263 EVKKIFEELAIEVS
-277 KKLIEENLKAGGVR
+277 KKLIEEDLKAGGVR
-291 ISIRDKN
+291 ITIRDKN
-298 LETLS
+298 LSYVS
-303 FQKVFTETS
+303 FQKVFSETS

-325 FEERYD
+325 FKERYD
-331 FKEGIRSLTISA
+331 FKEVIRSLTISA

-350 KSEQISL
+350 KTEQLSL
-357 FAPKQIVKDDRLE
+357 FAPKKVIKDDRLE
-370 KVFNEIRN
+370 KVFNEIRE
-378 KFGKDKIGYLGLK
+378 KFGKDKIGYLGLE
-391 LNNKMPEKPSVVT
+391 LNSKMPEKPSVVT
-404 LPSGFRNIKQ
+404 LPSGFKNMI
-414 ESVS
+414 

>member
-15 ASIERKLDP
+15 ASIERKLNP

-59 DSLYEAKMKCPDLVA
+59 DSLFEAKMKCPGLVA
-74 VRPHYDEYLKFSKLA
+74 VKPHYDEYFRFSKLA

-122 EKIAHD
+122 EAIAHE

-163 VTLIPKEHFKEIVWP
+163 VTVIKKDDFKEIVWP
-178 LDTDKIIGIGNK
+178 LSTDAIIGIGSK

-205 LAKTDVNLLKRKLG
+205 LAKADVNLLKRKLG
-219 LRGLYLWQ
+219 IRGLYLWK

-239 YYHHDKIKSISRGV
+239 YYHRDKIKSISRGV
-253 TTKADLNSYY
+253 TTKADLNSYD
-263 EVKKIFEELAIDVS
+263 EVKKIFEELAIEVS
-277 KKLIEENLKAGGVR
+277 KKLIEEDLKAGGVR
-291 ISIRDKN
+291 ITIRDKN
-298 LETLS
+298 LDYVS

-325 FEERYD
+325 FKERYD
-331 FKEGIRSLTISA
+331 FKEAIRSLTISA

-350 KSEQISL
+350 KTEQLSL
-357 FAPKQIVKDDRLE
+357 FAPKKIIKDDRLE
-370 KVFNEIRN
+370 KVFNEIRE
-378 KFGKDKIGYLGLK
+378 KFGKDKIGYLGLE
-391 LNNKMPEKPSVVT
+391 LNSKMPEKPSVVT
-404 LPSGFRNIKQ
+404 LPSGFKNMI
-414 ESVS
+414 

>member
-15 ASIERKLDP
+15 ASIERKLNP

-59 DSLYEAKMKCPDLVA
+59 DSLFEAKMKCPGLVA
-74 VRPHYDEYLKFSKLA
+74 VKPHYDEYFKFSKLA

-111 VTGSEKLFGSG
+111 VTSSEKLFGSG
-122 EKIAHD
+122 ETIAHE

-163 VTLIPKEHFKEIVWP
+163 VTVIKKDDFKEIVWP
-178 LDTDKIIGIGNK
+178 LSTDSIIGIGSK

-219 LRGLYLWQ
+219 IRGLYLWQ

-239 YYHHDKIKSISRGV
+239 YYHRDKIKSISRGV
-253 TTKADLNSYY
+253 TTKADLNSYD
-263 EVKKIFEELAIDVS
+263 EVKKIFEELAIEVS
-277 KKLIEENLKAGGVR
+277 KKLIEEDLKAGGVR
-291 ISIRDKN
+291 ITIRDKN
-298 LETLS
+298 LDYVS
-303 FQKVFTETS
+303 FQKVFIETS

-325 FEERYD
+325 FKERYD
-331 FKEGIRSLTISA
+331 FKEAIRSLTISA

-350 KSEQISL
+350 KTEQLSL
-357 FAPKQIVKDDRLE
+357 FAPKKVIKDDRLE
-370 KVFNEIRN
+370 KVFNEIRE
-378 KFGKDKIGYLGLK
+378 KFGKDKIGYLGLE
-391 LNNKMPEKPSVVT
+391 LNSKMPEKPRVVT
-404 LPSGFRNIKQ
+404 LPSGFKNMI
-414 ESVS
+414 

>member
-15 ASIERKLDP
+15 ASIERKLNP

-59 DSLYEAKMKCPDLVA
+59 DSLFEAKMKCPGLVA
-74 VRPHYDEYLKFSKLA
+74 VKPHYDEYFKFSKLA

-122 EKIAHD
+122 ETIAHE
-128 IKERIKKELGITVS
+128 IKECIKKELGITVS

-163 VTLIPKEHFKEIVWP
+163 VTVISKNDFKEIVWP
-178 LDTDKIIGIGNK
+178 LSTDAIIGIGTK

-205 LAKTDVNLLKRKLG
+205 LAKADVNLLKRKLG
-219 LRGLYLWQ
+219 IRGLYLWQ

-239 YYHHDKIKSISRGV
+239 YYHRDKIKSISRGV
-253 TTKADLNSYY
+253 TTKADLNSYD
-263 EVKKIFEELAIDVS
+263 EVKKIFEELAIEVS
-277 KKLIEENLKAGGVR
+277 KKLIEEDLKAGGVR
-291 ISIRDKN
+291 ITIRDKN
-298 LETLS
+298 LSYVS

-325 FEERYD
+325 FKERYD
-331 FKEGIRSLTISA
+331 FKEAIRSLTISA

-350 KSEQISL
+350 KTEQLSL
-357 FAPKQIVKDDRLE
+357 FAPKKVIKDDRLE
-370 KVFNEIRN
+370 KVFNEIRE
-378 KFGKDKIGYLGLK
+378 KFGSDKIGYLGLK
-391 LNNKMPEKPSVVT
+391 LNGKMPEKPSVVT
-404 LPSGFRNIKQ
+404 LPSGFKNMI
-414 ESVS
+414 

>member
-15 ASIERKLDP
+15 ASIERKLNP

-59 DSLYEAKMKCPDLVA
+59 DSLFEAKMKCPGLVA
-74 VRPHYDEYLKFSKLA
+74 VRPHYDEYFKFSKLA

-103 GLDECWLD
+103 GLDECWLN

-122 EKIAHD
+122 EAIAHE

-163 VTLIPKEHFKEIVWP
+163 VTVIKKDDFKEIVWP
-178 LDTDKIIGIGNK
+178 LSTDAIIGIGSK

-205 LAKTDVNLLKRKLG
+205 LAKADVNLLKRKLG
-219 LRGLYLWQ
+219 IRGLYLWQ

-239 YYHHDKIKSISRGV
+239 YYHHDRIKSISRGV
-253 TTKADLNSYY
+253 TTKADLKSYD
-263 EVKKIFEELAIDVS
+263 EVKKIFEELAIEVS
-277 KKLIEENLKAGGVR
+277 KKLIEEDLKAGGVR
-291 ISIRDKN
+291 ITIRDKN
-298 LETLS
+298 LDYVS

-325 FEERYD
+325 FKERYD
-331 FKEGIRSLTISA
+331 FKEAIRSLTISA
-343 INLTRNT
+343 INLTKNT
-350 KSEQISL
+350 KTEQLSL
-357 FAPKQIVKDDRLE
+357 FAPKKVIKDDRLE
-370 KVFNEIRN
+370 KVFNEIRE
-378 KFGKDKIGYLGLK
+378 KFGSDKIGYLGLE
-391 LNNKMPEKPSVVT
+391 LNSKMPEKPSVVT
-404 LPSGFRNIKQ
+404 LPSGFKNII
-414 ESVS
+414 

>member
-15 ASIERKLDP
+15 ASIERKLNP

-59 DSLYEAKMKCPDLVA
+59 DSLFEAKMKCPGLVA
-74 VRPHYDEYLKFSKLA
+74 VKPHYDEYFKFSKLA

-122 EKIAHD
+122 ETIAHE

-163 VTLIPKEHFKEIVWP
+163 VTVISKNDFKEIVWP
-178 LDTDKIIGIGNK
+178 LSTDAIIGIGSK

-205 LAKTDVNLLKRKLG
+205 LAKADVNLLKRKLEI
-219 LRGLYLWQ
+219 RGLYLWQ

-239 YYHHDKIKSISRGV
+239 YYHRDKIKSVSRGV
-253 TTKADLNSYY
+253 TTKADLNSYD
-263 EVKKIFEELAIDVS
+263 EVKKIFEELAIEVS
-277 KKLIEENLKAGGVR
+277 KKLIEEDLKAGGVR
-291 ISIRDKN
+291 ITIRDKN
-298 LETLS
+298 LDYVS

-325 FEERYD
+325 FKERYD
-331 FKEGIRSLTISA
+331 FKEAIRSLTISA

-350 KSEQISL
+350 KTEQLSL
-357 FAPKQIVKDDRLE
+357 FAPKKVIKDDRLE
-370 KVFNEIRN
+370 KVFNEIRE
-378 KFGKDKIGYLGLK
+378 KFGKDKIGYLGLE
-391 LNNKMPEKPSVVT
+391 LNSKMPEKPSVVT
-404 LPSGFRNIKQ
+404 LPSGFKNMI
-414 ESVS
+414 

>member
-15 ASIERKLDP
+15 ASIERKLNP

-59 DSLYEAKMKCPDLVA
+59 DSLFEAKMKCPGLVA
-74 VRPHYDEYLKFSKLA
+74 VKPHYDEYFKFSKLA

-111 VTGSEKLFGSG
+111 VTGSKKLFGSG
-122 EKIAHD
+122 EAIAHE

-163 VTLIPKEHFKEIVWP
+163 VTVISKNDFKEIVWP
-178 LDTDKIIGIGNK
+178 LSTDAIIGIGSK

-205 LAKTDVNLLKRKLG
+205 LAKADVNLLKRKLG
-219 LRGLYLWQ
+219 IRGLYLWK

-239 YYHHDKIKSISRGV
+239 YYHRDKIKSISRGV
-253 TTKADLNSYY
+253 TTKADLNSYD
-263 EVKKIFEELAIDVS
+263 EVKKIFEELAIEVS
-277 KKLIEENLKAGGVR
+277 KKLIEEDLKAGGVR
-291 ISIRDKN
+291 ITIRDKN
-298 LETLS
+298 LDYVS
-303 FQKVFTETS
+303 FQKVFIETS

-325 FEERYD
+325 FKERYD
-331 FKEGIRSLTISA
+331 FKEAIRSLTISA

-350 KSEQISL
+350 KTEQLSL
-357 FAPKQIVKDDRLE
+357 FAPKKIIKDDRLE
-370 KVFNEIRN
+370 KVFNEIRE
-378 KFGKDKIGYLGLK
+378 KFGKDKIGYLGLE
-391 LNNKMPEKPSVVT
+391 LNSKMPEKPSVVT
-404 LPSGFRNIKQ
+404 LPSGFKNMI
-414 ESVS
+414 

>member
-15 ASIERKLDP
+15 ASIERKLNP

-59 DSLYEAKMKCPDLVA
+59 DSLFEAKMKCPGLVA
-74 VRPHYDEYLKFSKLA
+74 VKPHYDEYFKFSKLA

-122 EKIAHD
+122 ETIAHE

-163 VTLIPKEHFKEIVWP
+163 VTVISKNDFKEIVWP
-178 LDTDKIIGIGNK
+178 LSTDAIIGIGSK

-205 LAKTDVNLLKRKLG
+205 LAKADVNLLKRKLG
-219 LRGLYLWQ
+219 IRGLYLWQ

-239 YYHHDKIKSISRGV
+239 YYHRDKIKSISRGV
-253 TTKADLNSYY
+253 TTKANLNSYD
-263 EVKKIFEELAIDVS
+263 EVKKIFEELAIEVS
-277 KKLIEENLKAGGVR
+277 KKLIEEDLKAGGVR
-291 ISIRDKN
+291 ITIRDKN
-298 LETLS
+298 LDYVS

-325 FEERYD
+325 FKERYD
-331 FKEGIRSLTISA
+331 FKEAIRSLTISA

-350 KSEQISL
+350 KTEQLSL
-357 FAPKQIVKDDRLE
+357 FAPKKVIKDDRLE
-370 KVFNEIRN
+370 KVFNEIRE
-378 KFGKDKIGYLGLK
+378 KFGSDKIGYLGLE
-391 LNNKMPEKPSVVT
+391 LNSKMPKKPSVVT
-404 LPSGFRNIKQ
+404 LPSGFKNMI
-414 ESVS
+414 

>member
-1 MTRTILHSDMNNCY
+1 MTKTILHSDMNNCY
-15 ASIERKLDP
+15 ASIERKLNP

-52 AFGVKTG
+52 AFGIKTG
-59 DSLYEAKMKCPDLVA
+59 DSLFEAKMKCPSLVA
-74 VRPHYDEYLKFSKLA
+74 VKPHYDEYFKFSKLA

-122 EKIAHD
+122 ETIAHE

-163 VTLIPKEHFKEIVWP
+163 VTVISKNDFKEIVWP
-178 LDTDKIIGIGNK
+178 LSTDAIIGIGSK

-205 LAKTDVNLLKRKLG
+205 LAKADVNLLKRKLG
-219 LRGLYLWQ
+219 IRGLYLWQ

-239 YYHHDKIKSISRGV
+239 YYHRDKVKSISRGV
-253 TTKADLNSYY
+253 TTKADLNSYD
-263 EVKKIFEELAIDVS
+263 EVKKIFEELAIEVS
-277 KKLIEENLKAGGVR
+277 KKLIEEDLKAGGVR
-291 ISIRDKN
+291 ITIRDKN
-298 LETLS
+298 LSYVS

-325 FEERYD
+325 FKERYD
-331 FKEGIRSLTISA
+331 FKEAIRSLTISA

-350 KSEQISL
+350 KTEQLSL
-357 FAPKQIVKDDRLE
+357 FAPKKVIKDDRLE
-370 KVFNEIRN
+370 KVFNEIRE
-378 KFGKDKIGYLGLK
+378 KFGSDKIGYLGLE
-391 LNNKMPEKPSVVT
+391 LNSKMPEKPSVVT
-404 LPSGFRNIKQ
+404 LPSGFKNMI
-414 ESVS
+414 

>member
-15 ASIERKLDP
+15 ASIERKLNP

-59 DSLYEAKMKCPDLVA
+59 DSLFEAKMKCPGLVA
-74 VRPHYDEYLKFSKLA
+74 VKPHYDEYFKFSKLA

-111 VTGSEKLFGSG
+111 VTGSKKLFGSG
-122 EKIAHD
+122 ETIAHE

-142 IGVSYNKI
+142 IGLSYNKI

-163 VTLIPKEHFKEIVWP
+163 VTVISKNDFKEIVWP
-178 LDTDKIIGIGNK
+178 LSTDAIIGIGSK

-205 LAKTDVNLLKRKLG
+205 LAKADVNLLKRKLG
-219 LRGLYLWQ
+219 IRGLYLWQ

-239 YYHHDKIKSISRGV
+239 YYHRDKIKSISRGV
-253 TTKADLNSYY
+253 TTKADLNSYD
-263 EVKKIFEELAIDVS
+263 EVKKIFEELAIEVS
-277 KKLIEENLKAGGVR
+277 KKLIEEDLKAGGVR
-291 ISIRDKN
+291 ITIRDKN
-298 LETLS
+298 LDYVS

-312 ISALRLNDKAMEL
+312 ISALSLNDKAMEL
-325 FEERYD
+325 FKERYD
-331 FKEGIRSLTISA
+331 FKEAIRSLTISA

-350 KSEQISL
+350 KTEQLSL
-357 FAPKQIVKDDRLE
+357 FAPKKVIKDDRLE
-370 KVFNEIRN
+370 KVFNEIRE
-378 KFGKDKIGYLGLK
+378 KFGSDKIGYLGLE
-391 LNNKMPEKPSVVT
+391 LNSKMPEKPSVVT
-404 LPSGFRNIKQ
+404 LPSGFKNMI
-414 ESVS
+414 

>member
-15 ASIERKLDP
+15 ASIERRLNP

-59 DSLYEAKMKCPDLVA
+59 DSLYEAKMKCPNLVA
-74 VRPHYDEYLKFSKLA
+74 VKPHYDEYLKFSKMA

-111 VTGSEKLFGSG
+111 VTGSKNLFGTG
-122 EKIAHD
+122 KDIAYQ

-142 IGVSYNKI
+142 VGVSYNKI

-163 VTLIPKEHFKEIVWP
+163 ITEIRKDNFKDIVWK
-178 LDTDKIIGIGNK
+178 LDTDKIIGIGQK
-190 TKKKLMYMNINTLGE
+190 TKRKLMYMNIFTLGE
-205 LAKTDVNLLKRKLG
+205 LANADVGFLKRKLG
-219 LRGLYLWQ
+219 IRGLYLWQ
-227 YANGYDTSEVCD
+227 YANGYDASEVSD
-239 YYHHDKIKSISRGV
+239 YYACEKIKSISRGV
-253 TTKADLNSYY
+253 TTKADLNSYD
-263 EVKKIFEELAIDVS
+263 EVKKVFEELAIDVS
-277 KKLIEENLKAGGVR
+277 KKLLEEDLKAGGVR
-291 ISIRDKN
+291 IAIRDRN

-303 FQKVFTETS
+303 FQKVFPETS
-312 ISALRLNDKAMEL
+312 ISALRLCDMALEL
-325 FEERYD
+325 FKARYD

-343 INLTRNT
+343 INLTKNMHTEQLTLFGT
-350 KSEQISL
+350 KKV
-357 FAPKQIVKDDRLE
+357 FKDDRLE
-370 KVFNEIRN
+370 KVFYEIRE

-404 LPSGFRNIKQ
+404 LPNGFKNMK
-414 ESVS
+414 